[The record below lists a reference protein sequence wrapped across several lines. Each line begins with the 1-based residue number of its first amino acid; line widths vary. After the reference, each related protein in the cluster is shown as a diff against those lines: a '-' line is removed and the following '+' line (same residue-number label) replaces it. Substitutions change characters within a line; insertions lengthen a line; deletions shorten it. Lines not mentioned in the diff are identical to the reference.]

1 MGWLDWI
8 LYIILVAV
16 IVAQFVLFIT
26 IVVADSDWWRNLRK
40 KSRLR
45 KKERLLYEL
54 RKMGVQVVEVDLLE
68 KVQNRNAVY
77 LDKINAKWDIKA
89 FLRLRYSDEISS
101 KTIDEIAEKIAE
113 HYTKRRGKDD
123 LVTLEELM
131 YNRLWF
137 DGCYVSE
144 TKTDEE

>member
-1 MGWLDWI
+1 MDWLDWVLSI
-8 LYIILVAV
+8 VSGAV
-16 IVAQFVLFIT
+16 LVAQFVLFIT

-54 RKMGVQVVEVDLLE
+54 SKMGVKVVEADLLE

-77 LDKINAKWDIKA
+77 LDKSNAKWEIKA
-89 FLRLRYSDEISS
+89 FLRFRYSDEISS
-101 KTIDEIAEKIAE
+101 KTMDEIAEKIAE
-113 HYTKRRGKDD
+113 HYTKRRGKDN
-123 LVTLEELM
+123 LMTLEELM
-131 YNRLWF
+131 HSRLWF

-144 TKTDEE
+144 SKTDEE

>member
-1 MGWLDWI
+1 MEWLDWVLSI
-8 LYIILVAV
+8 VSGAV
-16 IVAQFVLFIT
+16 LVAQFVLFIT

-45 KKERLLYEL
+45 KKERLIYEL
-54 RKMGVQVVEVDLLE
+54 RKMGVKVVEADLLE

-77 LDKINAKWDIKA
+77 LDKINAKWDIKK